1 MSIKLNRDD
10 NQMKN
15 MSIEGLSSGDSGVFI
30 NRTSS
35 GEDDLGLDYLID
47 NKDNYV
53 EQNSTE
59 ENEPENY
66 DEDDGVGIGIDEDEG
81 RYEEM
86 PSNENI
92 LREKID
98 YLKKISRLSKY
109 NKYPMR
115 HLGPEHRLEDIKN
128 EYYGLKKDLEIE
140 EGIKNCKHGII
151 FFSGLIEQGNR
162 ALDPIGASLDG
173 WADSLEKDMNTGSWD
188 QLLEEVYEKYLT
200 NVKADPL
207 VRLVGFIALSGF
219 THHITNKAS
228 KQMVEKLSNNRH
240 KVDIKGPSIDA
251 DDILKHLNDDNGDD
265 ISDVCSI
272 MSEISVK
279 KVPIKKK
286 GRPKKQK

>member
-1 MSIKLNRDD
+1 MSIKLNKGD
-10 NQMKN
+10 NQVKN
-15 MSIEGLSSGDSGVFI
+15 MSIEGLSNGDNNVFI
-30 NRTSS
+30 NRTSNE
-35 GEDDLGLDYLID
+35 EDDLALDYLID
-47 NKDNYV
+47 NQNGV
-53 EQNSTE
+53 GEQNSI
-59 ENEPENY
+59 ENDQENY
-66 DEDDGVGIGIDEDEG
+66 DNVSIDGDAIGGDMVYDEA
-81 RYEEM
+81 

-228 KQMVEKLSNNRH
+228 KQMVEKLSNNH
-240 KVDIKGPSIDA
+240 SKVDIKGPSIDA
-251 DDILKHLNDDNGDD
+251 DDILKHLNDDNVDD

>member
-1 MSIKLNRDD
+1 MSVKLNRGD
-10 NQMKN
+10 NQIKN
-15 MSIEGLSSGDSGVFI
+15 MSIEGFQNGGDNNVFI

-35 GEDDLGLDYLID
+35 NEEDLALDYLID
-47 NKDNYV
+47 NKENYG
-53 EQNSTE
+53 EQNSIGGDNESEKYNGSDIIDGNGIE
-59 ENEPENY
+59 EEIY
-66 DEDDGVGIGIDEDEG
+66 DET
-81 RYEEM
+81 

-92 LREKID
+92 LKEKID

-115 HLGPEHRLEDIKN
+115 HLGPEHRLEDIKS
-128 EYYGLKKDLEIE
+128 EYHGLKKDLEIE

-228 KQMVEKLSNNRH
+228 KQMVEKLIS

-251 DDILKHLNDDNGDD
+251 DDILKHLNDDTRDD